1 MHDIADEGG
10 GAVWAAAN
18 FWPAASWK
26 AVSTEAENQKPVRR
40 TRLRLHQQSA
50 RSVIIMDF
58 DVARHG
64 VALKTV
70 VPTCPFAR
78 FRYGI
83 GRDEGP
89 SRADRKKKGNR
100 VNDPVS
106 QGH

>member
-1 MHDIADEGG
+1 
-10 GAVWAAAN
+10 
-18 FWPAASWK
+18 
-26 AVSTEAENQKPVRR
+26 
-40 TRLRLHQQSA
+40 
-50 RSVIIMDF
+50 MDF

-89 SRADRKKKGNR
+89 SRARPQKERQPCKRSSFSRALASLQVLVTEALLRAYLTSKNGYK
-100 VNDPVS
+100 
-106 QGH
+106 

>member
-1 MHDIADEGG
+1 
-10 GAVWAAAN
+10 
-18 FWPAASWK
+18 
-26 AVSTEAENQKPVRR
+26 
-40 TRLRLHQQSA
+40 
-50 RSVIIMDF
+50 MDF

-106 QGH
+106 QGHWRPSRFGTEALLRTHLMSKNGYK

>member
-1 MHDIADEGG
+1 
-10 GAVWAAAN
+10 
-18 FWPAASWK
+18 
-26 AVSTEAENQKPVRR
+26 
-40 TRLRLHQQSA
+40 
-50 RSVIIMDF
+50 MDF

-89 SRADRKKKGNR
+89 SRADRKNKGNR